1 MAKDIELFKK
11 NLGKRIAYFRIEKG
25 LTQAQLAAL
34 INKDFQSLS
43 RMENGRVNPSAYIL
57 LQLVEA
63 LDITMN
69 DLFHTIETKAK
80 PNKG

>member
-63 LDITMN
+63 LDISMN

-80 PNKG
+80 PNKA